1 MKIKNFLIAILTL
14 GVFASCSKDYLDI
27 NDSPVDPTQ
36 DIVAPNLLLAGGLHA
51 SYPTFATTANDLG
64 NAWVQNWGPNVNA
77 WTGGYEDEFRFRLT
91 TSFGDN
97 IWDET
102 YRGMSTLQSIIDYE
116 GEDYDNHKA
125 IARVMKSFYFQYL
138 VDLYGDVPYTEA
150 LQKGT
155 ILTPAYDDDMAIY
168 RDLIVQLDMAIATL
182 KAEEGDATVGA
193 EDIVFQGDLSQW
205 VKFANTLKLRILLR
219 QSELAETDG
228 ETQSYLNTQFANL
241 EQNFLTEN
249 ATINPGYSDAEGKQN
264 PFYAAYGFDSEGN
277 AAGRRTFDVAA
288 EYAAN
293 FLKGDAT
300 ENGVT
305 TGVYDPRVERLYE
318 VLDSAGEVV
327 GIQQGATA
335 TTAPDDLSY
344 LGPGLIVSS
353 EQDGYLITAA
363 ESFFLQSEAAFRGY
377 TAGDAKTLF
386 QDGIVASFELLGVP
400 DAAATAMTYISG
412 SNSQNL
418 IGWDGSANK
427 IEAIMT
433 QKWIALNGINGI
445 EAFIEYNRTGY
456 PDFPLPIIAEESQ
469 RPFRLLYPAS
479 EYSNNSANV
488 ALQNQA
494 ISDAFN
500 TPIFWDVN

>member
-1 MKIKNFLIAILTL
+1 MKIKHFLIAILTL
-14 GVFASCSKDYLDI
+14 GVFGACSKDYLDI
-27 NDSPVDPTQ
+27 NQSPVAPTQ
-36 DIVAPNLLLAGGLHA
+36 DLVAPDLLLAGAINDPYRTLA
-51 SYPTFATTANDLG
+51 VTANDLG
-64 NAWVQNWGPNVNA
+64 NAWMQNWGPNVNA

-91 TSFGDN
+91 TSFGDG
-97 IWDET
+97 IWDNF
-102 YRGMSTLQSIIDYE
+102 YRGMATLQSIIDYE

-155 ILTPAYDDDMAIY
+155 ILTPAYDDA
-168 RDLIVQLDMAIATL
+168 
-182 KAEEGDATVGA
+182 ATVYRALITDLDLAISTINSSGGDVPVGS
-193 EDIVFQGDLSQW
+193 EDIVFQGDMGKWIQ
-205 VKFANTLKLRILLR
+205 FANTLKLRILLR
-219 QSELAETDG
+219 QSVLAE
-228 ETQSYLNTQFANL
+228 ENAEVKSYLDAQFANL
-241 EQNFLTEN
+241 ENNFLTVN
-249 ATINPGYSDAEGKQN
+249 ATINPGYADAAGKQN
-264 PFYAAYGFDSEGN
+264 PFYSTYGFDSEGN
-277 AAGRRTFDVAA
+277 NAGRRTFDVAA
-288 EYAAN
+288 EYAAE
-293 FLKGDAT
+293 FLKGNET
-300 ENGVT
+300 ENGVST
-305 TGVYDPRVERLYE
+305 NVYDLRVERLYE
-318 VLDSAGEVV
+318 VLDAAGEVV

-335 TTAPDDLSY
+335 TTAPDELSY

-377 TAGDAKTLF
+377 ITGDAKALF
-386 QDGIVASFELLGVP
+386 QEGIIASYELLGLTEQ
-400 DAAATAMTYISG
+400 DALDYIAA
-412 SNSQNL
+412 SNGTNL

-456 PDFPLPIIAEESQ
+456 PDLPLPIIAEESQ

-488 ALQNQA
+488 ALQNQSL
-494 ISDAFN
+494 SDAFSV
-500 TPIFWDVN
+500 PIFWDVN